1 MHQRADGAAMTK
13 STRRLA
19 VRYGTALAIVGL
31 ALLVKLLLE
40 YLIDVRTPFLLFY
53 VAVMVSTLLGGLGPG
68 LTAVAMSTVVTD
80 FFFVA
85 PNSLLIQS
93 SEQNVNLVIFLLEGA
108 AISILCVRLISARKR
123 VESALEDAR
132 QSEGLRRSVI
142 EQAIE
147 NIFLVDV
154 ETRRVLETNAAL
166 QHSLGYAPED
176 LKNMTLYD
184 IVAHDKES
192 VDRNIE
198 RVLENGRY
206 VIGERS
212 FRRKDGTLSEVE
224 VSASAMSY
232 GGRDVMCIVAHEVT
246 DRKRAEEALREA
258 RVAERRRMARD
269 LHDGAMQDLTYAL
282 AEAQI
287 VQTLSQDPEL
297 NARIERKI
305 EALRRVE
312 RELRSAVY
320 NLRQEEA
327 RGVSLVRSVEALAE
341 LNHQMGPGRKIVID
355 VGEGFPDELPEAV
368 SKELLRVVQEALT
381 NARRHS
387 GAQNVRVAVRTS
399 EEEDKKLLAEV
410 EDDGRGFDAGEEGLC
425 AGAGG
430 ATGGAGIKG
439 MGERARLLGGELK
452 VESEPGQGTKVSL
465 KMPLH
470 KGTEGQPQ
478 EEEESEEEEQKVRIL
493 LVDDHTAIR
502 EALAGTLQT
511 EASFEVVGQAGS
523 LAEARRM
530 LEEVEQVDVAIV
542 DLGLPDGY
550 GGDLI
555 GELREANPQAQVLVL
570 SASLDRAQI
579 ARSVERG
586 AAGVL
591 HKSAHLDEV
600 VETVKRLRRGETLL
614 PLEEVV
620 ELLRFAGIE
629 RRQEYEARQT
639 IASLTPREREVLQAL
654 AEGLDSE
661 AIAQKLYISVRT
673 ERNHMSSI
681 LAKLGVHSQLQALV
695 FAVRHG
701 LVEVR

>member
-1 MHQRADGAAMTK
+1 VLHQRADGAVMMK
-13 STRRLA
+13 STRPLA

-93 SEQNVNLVIFLLEGA
+93 SEQNVKLVIFLLEGA

-154 ETRRVLETNAAL
+154 ETSRVLETNAAL
-166 QHSLGYAPED
+166 QHSLGYAPEE
-176 LKNMTLYD
+176 LKNMTLYE
-184 IVAHDKES
+184 IVAHDKAS

-232 GGRDVMCIVAHEVT
+232 SGRDVMCIVAHEVT

-269 LHDGAMQDLTYAL
+269 LHDGAMQDLAYAM
-282 AEAQI
+282 AETQI

-341 LNHQMGPGRKIVID
+341 LNHQLGPGRKIVID

-368 SKELLRVVQEALT
+368 SKEFLRVVQEALT

-387 GAQNVRVAVRTS
+387 GAKTVRVSLRA
-399 EEEDKKLLAEV
+399 EEDDLVAEV
-410 EDDGRGFDAGEEGLC
+410 ADDGRGYGPEVAPGL
-425 AGAGG
+425 GLVS
-430 ATGGAGIKG
+430 
-439 MGERARLLGGELK
+439 MRERATVLGGELEVRSK
-452 VESEPGQGTKVSL
+452 AGEGTIVQLRIPVS
-465 KMPLH
+465 
-470 KGTEGQPQ
+470 
-478 EEEESEEEEQKVRIL
+478 
-493 LVDDHTAIR
+493 
-502 EALAGTLQT
+502 
-511 EASFEVVGQAGS
+511 
-523 LAEARRM
+523 
-530 LEEVEQVDVAIV
+530 
-542 DLGLPDGY
+542 GLPRVSSGTN
-550 GGDLI
+550 GG
-555 GELREANPQAQVLVL
+555 
-570 SASLDRAQI
+570 
-579 ARSVERG
+579 RG
-586 AAGVL
+586 
-591 HKSAHLDEV
+591 S
-600 VETVKRLRRGETLL
+600 
-614 PLEEVV
+614 
-620 ELLRFAGIE
+620 
-629 RRQEYEARQT
+629 
-639 IASLTPREREVLQAL
+639 
-654 AEGLDSE
+654 
-661 AIAQKLYISVRT
+661 
-673 ERNHMSSI
+673 
-681 LAKLGVHSQLQALV
+681 
-695 FAVRHG
+695 
-701 LVEVR
+701 